1 MSAVEKIISPAVP
14 HARVEP
20 VANALRDTR
29 LKPQTSLWPAM
40 ESEYTD
46 QIAVAF
52 CKARVEY
59 GPVLKTGKSNFG
71 PYAPLDSVYD
81 AVVAAN
87 AKHNIFISSSPQT
100 IGDEEYLVTTARHGS
115 GQFVR
120 AMTKIAADP
129 HKPQAYLAYVTY
141 MKRCHVASLCGVAA
155 DSDDDGAGATEAATP
170 SAVQSLRLEQMAIQK
185 LNAVATEQD
194 RDEVIARVALRV
206 AKGEMTESQME
217 KLKGV
222 RESLRGKGG
231 AA

>member
-1 MSAVEKIISPAVP
+1 MSTVEKVPAPAPAV
-14 HARVEP
+14 VP

-29 LKPQTSLWPAM
+29 LKPQTGLWPAM

-46 QIAVAF
+46 QITIAF
-52 CKARVEY
+52 CKARVNY
-59 GPVLKTGKSNFG
+59 GPVVKTGKSNFG
-71 PYAPLDSVYD
+71 AYAPLDSIIESVT
-81 AVVAAN
+81 AAN
-87 AKHNIFISSSPQT
+87 AAQNIFINSAT
-100 IGDEEYLVTTARHGS
+100 WAIGDEEYLVTTARHGS
-115 GQFVR
+115 GQFMR
-120 AMTKIAADP
+120 AMTRIMADP

-141 MKRCHVASLCGVAA
+141 MTRCHTARLCGVAA
-155 DSDDDGAGATEAATP
+155 DTDDDGAGANEAAIP
-170 SAVQSLRLEQMAIQK
+170 SGVQSLRLEQMAVQK
-185 LNAVATEQD
+185 LNAVATEQE